1 MPLPVALKEVI
12 DGLEMV
18 GDSIKAYINR
28 KTGEIVEGTLEQEL
42 SAESDKPSDNWPDW
56 QVEEWKQTRRVLK
69 SKDFIALP
77 SQFEIHE
84 WAIMERFAQSLENED
99 DRDTLLEGLHGRG
112 AFRRFERR
120 IEGLGVREQWY
131 KFRGNALAE
140 IAIEFLEAKGIPYT
154 RD

>member
-1 MPLPVALKEVI
+1 MPLPVALKEVV

-18 GDSIKAYINR
+18 DDSIKAYINR

-42 SAESDKPSDNWPDW
+42 SAESDEPSDDWPDW

-84 WAIMERFAQSLENED
+84 WSIMERFAQSLENED
-99 DRDTLLEGLHGRG
+99 DRDTLLERPTWTRSVWQVRADDRRAGRAG
-112 AFRRFERR
+112 TVVQIPRQRA
-120 IEGLGVREQWY
+120 G
-131 KFRGNALAE
+131 GN
-140 IAIEFLEAKGIPYT
+140 
-154 RD
+154 RN

>member
-1 MPLPVALKEVI
+1 MPLPVLLSEVV

-18 GDSIKAYINR
+18 DDSMKAYINR
-28 KTGEIVEGTLEQEL
+28 KTGEIVEVTLEQEL
-42 SAESDKPSDNWPDW
+42 SAESDEPSDDRPDW
-56 QVEEWKQTRRVLK
+56 QVEEWKQTRRILK

-84 WAIMERFAQSLENED
+84 WSIMERFAQSLENED
-99 DRDTLLEGLHGRG
+99 DRATLLGALRGRG
-112 AFRRFERR
+112 AFGRFERT

-131 KFRGNALAE
+131 KFRGNTLAE

>member
-56 QVEEWKQTRRVLK
+56 QVEERTRRVC
-69 SKDFIALP
+69 F
-77 SQFEIHE
+77 H
-84 WAIMERFAQSLENED
+84 
-99 DRDTLLEGLHGRG
+99 
-112 AFRRFERR
+112 
-120 IEGLGVREQWY
+120 
-131 KFRGNALAE
+131 
-140 IAIEFLEAKGIPYT
+140 
-154 RD
+154 